1 MREIREI
8 LHKAS
13 AEERRA
19 LAEILDADNDTF
31 EGIADEFAYK
41 AQSIFGY
48 VFDDQPSYSQIVRQV
63 AEKIDI
69 RHTALPIKDLEIKI
83 SQKVLETVWEKMTPE
98 QKVQM
103 EAELQRTTQEFEKGG
118 ALAGS
123 ASIFTALTAAKL
135 SGFGVYLLA
144 STSLGALTGA
154 IGVTLPFAI
163 YTTMSSTIAVIL
175 GPVGWIGAGL
185 FAIWKLTG
193 ANYKRLIPAVV
204 YVSMLRAHQEE
215 QRKREQEEQRKREQE
230 ERITKWVVSLLVILA
245 LCFFVFWLS

>member
-1 MREIREI
+1 MREMREI
-8 LHKAS
+8 LHEAS

-19 LAEILDADNDTF
+19 LAEILDTDNDTF
-31 EGIADEFAYK
+31 EGIVDAFAWN

-48 VFDDQPSYSQIVRQV
+48 LFDDQPSYSQIVRQV
-63 AEKIDI
+63 AKELDI
-69 RHTALPIKDLEIKI
+69 RDTSLSIKNLEVKI
-83 SQKVLETVWEKMTPE
+83 SQKVLETVWEKMTP
-98 QKVQM
+98 VQRKRM
-103 EAELQRTTQEFEKGG
+103 EAELYRTAQKFDKGG
-118 ALAGS
+118 ALTGS
-123 ASIFTALTAAKL
+123 TSIFAALTAAKL

-215 QRKREQEEQRKREQE
+215 QARRRSKR
-230 ERITKWVVSLLVILA
+230 TKWIVSLLVILA
-245 LCFFVFWLS
+245 VCFFVFWLS